1 MAAFV
6 LAALGVPADSGGQAN
21 QPPVLSGVA
30 DLEVRPDRAVVIDV
44 SASDP
49 DLDPDDAGQSE
60 PVRLQVLAVRRN
72 GGTLPGWLDG
82 GSWEVPATPDPG
94 LRVDLTAAS
103 DATAATYD
111 VSVLATDSRGLS
123 ASGSF
128 ELRMLPPRC
137 GGALEYAPD
146 ADADCADCPEHHVP
160 NVSSTACE
168 ACPEDTER
176 PSGSSSCQACPS
188 GQSSGG
194 GAPCEAP
201 NLPPTADAGLDQG
214 VFESRNAWLDGS
226 GSSDPEGQALT
237 YAWTQTSGTTV
248 ALSDVAA
255 VRPGFKAP
263 QVTEDEVL
271 TFSLTVSDG
280 THTSEPD
287 TVAVKVLEAPNLSPR
302 ADAGS
307 DRTVFEGASV
317 TLDGSRSSDPEGYAL
332 TYAWTQTSGT
342 AVALSNATSTS
353 PTFTA
358 PSVSTD
364 GTLTFSLTVSD
375 VEGAS
380 STDTVDVT
388 VRNNTAPTAAAGPD
402 RTVFEGAAV
411 ALDGSGSSDPEG
423 QALTYAWTQTSGTT
437 VTLSDA
443 TAASPTFTAPSV
455 SADGTLTFS
464 LAVSDGTHASAADA
478 ADVTVRNNTEP
489 TADAGPNQTVFE
501 GAAVALDGSGS
512 SDPEGQ
518 ALTYAWTQTSGATVA
533 LSDATAAS
541 PTFTAPSVT
550 GTDRLRFKLTV
561 GDGTHQSSDRVRV
574 TVRDNTAPT
583 ADAGADQTVFEGDAV
598 ALDGSGSSD
607 PEGQALTYA
616 WTQTLGAAVTLSD
629 ATAASPTF
637 TAPSVSADGTLTFSL
652 TVSDGTYTSTD
663 TADVT
668 VRNNTAPTA
677 NAGPNQTV
685 FEGAA
690 VTLDGSG
697 SSDPE
702 GQALTYAWTQTSG
715 TTVALSDATTASPTF
730 TAPSVTGRNKRLR
743 FELTVDDGTHQS
755 SDRVRVTVRDNTAP
769 TADAGADQTVFEG
782 ASATLD
788 GSGSSD
794 PEGQALT
801 YAWTQT
807 SGATVALSDATAASP
822 TFTAPSVSADGTL
835 TFSLT
840 VSDGTHASAAD
851 AVNVTVRNNTAPR
864 AYAGPNRTAFE
875 GDAVTLDGS
884 GSSDPEGQAL
894 TYAWTQTSGAAVT
907 LSDATAASP
916 TFTAPSVSGTDRL
929 RFKLTVDDGTHQ
941 SSDRVRVTVRD
952 NTAPTADAGADQTV
966 FEGDAVALDG
976 SGSSDP
982 EGQALTYAW
991 TQTSGTT
998 VALSDATAASPT
1010 FTAPSVSAD
1019 GTLTFS
1025 LTVSDGTYTSTDAA
1039 DVTVRNNTEPTANAG
1054 PNQTVFEGDAVAL
1067 DGSGSSD
1074 PEGQAL
1080 TYAWTQTSGA
1090 TVTLSDATA
1099 ASPTF
1104 TAPSVAG
1111 TDRLRFKLTVDDGT
1125 HQSSDRVRVTVRD
1138 NTAPTADAGAD
1149 QTVFEGAS
1157 ATLDGSGSSDPEG
1170 QALTYAWTQTSGTTV
1185 ALSDATAASPTFT
1198 APSVSA
1204 DGTLT
1209 FSLTVSDGTY
1219 TSTDTADVT
1228 VRNNTEPTAN
1238 AGPNQ
1243 TVFEGD
1249 AVALDGSGSSD
1260 PEGQALTYAWTQT
1273 SGAAVTLSDAT
1284 AASPTFTAP
1293 SVTGTDRLRFKL
1305 TVDDGTHQSSDR
1317 VRVTVRD
1324 NTAPT
1329 ADAGADQTVFEGA
1342 SVALDGSGSSDPEG
1356 QALTYAWTQTSGTTV
1371 ALSDA
1376 TAASPTFTAP
1386 SVSADGTLTFSL
1398 TVSDGTHTSAADAV
1412 GVSVLNTFTLTVA
1425 APANGK
1431 VTGKKAGIDVIDCGT
1446 DCSETVVEGST
1457 INLRAAA
1464 ASDYA
1469 FDNWGGDCATEASE
1483 DCALTM
1489 DANKTVSVAFVVAC
1503 EAANSGDACDSA
1515 ANNCGATNSGT
1526 VQCDG
1531 SCSASKPADC
1541 DLDVAYC
1548 SGTACTPCVDEEGDA
1563 CESDANNCG
1572 ARNSGAVQ
1580 CDGSCSASK
1589 PADCDL
1595 DVAYCSGTACTPCV
1609 DEEGDDCES
1618 DANNCGA
1625 RNSGTVQCDGS
1636 CSASKPADCDLD
1648 VAYCSGTACTPCVD
1662 EEGDDCES
1670 DANNCGARNSGTV
1683 QCDGSCSASKPA
1695 DCDLD
1700 VAYCSGTACTP
1711 CVDEEGDDCESDAN
1725 NCGARN
1731 SGAVQCDGSCS
1742 ASKPADCDLDVA
1754 YCSGT
1759 ACTPCVDEEGDDC
1772 ESDAN
1777 NCGARNSGTVQCD
1790 GSCSASKPA
1799 DCDLDVAYCS
1809 GTACTP
1815 CVDEEGDDCES
1826 DANNC
1831 GARNSGTVQC
1841 DGSCSAS
1848 KPADC
1853 DLDVA
1858 YCSGTACTPCVD
1870 EEGDD
1875 CESDANNCGARNS
1888 GTVQC
1893 DGSCSAS
1900 KPADCDLD
1908 VAYCSGTACTPCV
1921 DEEGDDCES
1930 DANNCGARNSG
1941 TVQCDGSCSASKPA
1955 DCDLDVAYCSG
1966 TACTPC
1972 VDEEGDDCESDA
1984 NNCGARN
1991 SGTVQCDGS
2000 CSASK
2005 PADCDLDV
2013 AYCSGTACT
2022 PCVDEEGDDCESDAN
2037 NCGARNSGTVQ
2048 CDGSCSAS
2056 KPADCDL
2063 DVAYCSGTAC
2073 TPCVDEEGDD
2083 CESDANNCGA
2093 RNSGTVQCDGSCS
2106 ASKPADC
2113 DLDVAYCSGTACTP
2127 CVDEE
2132 GDDCE
2137 SDANNCGARNSGTVQ
2152 CDGSCSASKPAD
2164 CDLDV
2169 AYCSGTACTPCV
2181 DEEGDACESDANNCG
2196 ARNSGTVQCDGSCSA
2211 SKPADCGSD
2220 ECCSGTACVTKPS
2233 NLGQSCASDP
2243 NECGATNSG
2252 TIQCDGSCS
2261 AVQPADCG
2269 TGQCCSGTSCVT
2281 TCWRYCPGVFG
2292 IAGTSYCD
2300 ELDSSALPWCS
2311 GSYPTQVACLSAH
2324 CEMTGLPD
2332 PWPQWACP

>member
-1 MAAFV
+1 M

-21 QPPVLSGVA
+21 QPPVLGGVA
-30 DLEVRPDRAVVIDV
+30 DLEVRPARAVAIDLT
-44 SASDP
+44 ASDP

-1531 SCSASKPADC
+1531 SCSASAPADC
-1541 DLDVAYC
+1541 DLDTSYC
-1548 SGTACTPCVDEEGDA
+1548 NGTVCTA
-1563 CESDANNCG
+1563 
-1572 ARNSGAVQ
+1572 
-1580 CDGSCSASK
+1580 
-1589 PADCDL
+1589 
-1595 DVAYCSGTACTPCV
+1595 CV

-1618 DANNCGA
+1618 APNECGA
-1625 RNSGTVQCDGS
+1625 TNSGTIQCGGSCSAITPADCDSDECCSGTACVTTPSNLGQSCTSLPNECGATNSGTIQCDGS
-1636 CSASKPADCDLD
+1636 CSAVKPADCGAGECCSGTACLAKPSDFGDSCTSAPNECGATNAGEIQCNGLCSAVKPADCDD
-1648 VAYCSGTACTPCVD
+1648 DECCSGTACLAKPSD
-1662 EEGDDCES
+1662 FGDACTSAPNE
-1670 DANNCGARNSGTV
+1670 CGATNAGEI
-1683 QCDGSCSASKPA
+1683 QCNGLCSAVKPA
-1695 DCDLD
+1695 DCDD
-1700 VAYCSGTACTP
+1700 DECCSGTACLAKP
-1711 CVDEEGDDCESDAN
+1711 SDFGDACTSAPNE
-1725 NCGARN
+1725 CGATN
-1731 SGAVQCDGSCS
+1731 AGEIQCNGLCS
-1742 ASKPADCDLDVA
+1742 AVKPADCDGDEC
-1754 YCSGT
+1754 CSGT
-1759 ACTPCVDEEGDDC
+1759 ACLAKPSDFGDAC
-1772 ESDAN
+1772 TSAPNE
-1777 NCGARNSGTVQCD
+1777 CGATNAGEIQCN
-1790 GSCSASKPA
+1790 GLCSAVKPA
-1799 DCDLDVAYCS
+1799 DCDDDECCS
-1809 GTACTP
+1809 GTACLAKP
-1815 CVDEEGDDCES
+1815 SDFGDSCTSAPNE
-1826 DANNC
+1826 C
-1831 GARNSGTVQC
+1831 GATNAGEIQC
-1841 DGSCSAS
+1841 NGLCSAV

-1853 DLDVA
+1853 DDDEC
-1858 YCSGTACTPCVD
+1858 CSGTACVAKPSD
-1870 EEGDD
+1870 FGDS
-1875 CESDANNCGARNS
+1875 CTSAPNECGATNA
-1888 GTVQC
+1888 GEIQC
-1893 DGSCSAS
+1893 NGLCSAV
-1900 KPADCDLD
+1900 KPADCDD
-1908 VAYCSGTACTPCV
+1908 DECCSGTACVAKPS
-1921 DEEGDDCES
+1921 DFGDSCTSAPNE
-1930 DANNCGARNSG
+1930 CGATNAG
-1941 TVQCDGSCSASKPA
+1941 EIQCNGLCSAVKPA
-1955 DCDLDVAYCSG
+1955 DCDDDECCSG
-1966 TACTPC
+1966 TACVAKPS
-1972 VDEEGDDCESDA
+1972 DFGDSCTSAPNE
-1984 NNCGARN
+1984 CGATN
-1991 SGTVQCDGS
+1991 AGEIQCNGL
-2000 CSASK
+2000 CSAVK
-2005 PADCDLDV
+2005 PADCDDDEC
-2013 AYCSGTACT
+2013 CSGTV
-2022 PCVDEEGDDCESDAN
+2022 CVAKPSDFGDSCESDPN
-2037 NCGARNSGTVQ
+2037 ECGATNWGTIQ
-2048 CDGSCSAS
+2048 CDGECSAV
-2056 KPADCDL
+2056 KPADC
-2063 DVAYCSGTAC
+2063 AAG
-2073 TPCVDEEGDD
+2073 
-2083 CESDANNCGA
+2083 
-2093 RNSGTVQCDGSCS
+2093 Q
-2106 ASKPADC
+2106 
-2113 DLDVAYCSGTACTP
+2113 
-2127 CVDEE
+2127 
-2132 GDDCE
+2132 
-2137 SDANNCGARNSGTVQ
+2137 
-2152 CDGSCSASKPAD
+2152 
-2164 CDLDV
+2164 
-2169 AYCSGTACTPCV
+2169 
-2181 DEEGDACESDANNCG
+2181 
-2196 ARNSGTVQCDGSCSA
+2196 
-2211 SKPADCGSD
+2211 
-2220 ECCSGTACVTKPS
+2220 CCSGTACVTKPS
-2233 NLGQSCASDP
+2233 NLGQSCTSDP

-2261 AVQPADCG
+2261 AVKPADCG
-2269 TGQCCSGTSCVT
+2269 SDECCSGTSCQTTPATGEEGGVCCATTKGNACSSPANNCGETTSGTVQCDGSCSETEAPEECCAESSQTWTVGGDTCTATVPSMSHGGTATVT
-2281 TCWRYCPGVFG
+2281 DSTYSDTGSATYSCNNGTLTRTSSSCY
-2292 IAGTSYCD
+2292 AGCAATVIGACSLGDTVHEGTYFDFSYCTWEGVYGWCNSTCND
-2300 ELDSSALPWCS
+2300 GVWSQIEGECASS
-2311 GSYPTQVACLSAH
+2311 
-2324 CEMTGLPD
+2324 
-2332 PWPQWACP
+2332 